1 MCVGLLKNWR
11 KYFRVFK
18 ILFLFQVVLRG
29 HKKCMKIGAIFYFN
43 LFKKLKIYFNLSN
56 KSK

>member
-1 MCVGLLKNWR
+1 MCVGLLKKWR
-11 KYFRVFK
+11 KYFRNSK
-18 ILFLFQVVLRG
+18 ILFLFKVVLRG

-43 LFKKLKIYFNLSN
+43 FLNKLKIYFNLSN

>member
-1 MCVGLLKNWR
+1 MGTHLMCVGLLKNPR

-29 HKKCMKIGAIFYFN
+29 RQKCKKIDKIFYFN
-43 LFKKLKIYFNLSN
+43 FLNKLKIYL
-56 KSK
+56 KI

>member
-1 MCVGLLKNWR
+1 MCVGLLKSCR

-29 HKKCMKIGAIFYFN
+29 RKKCMKIGNIFYFN
-43 LFKKLKIYFNLSN
+43 FLNKLKIYFNLSN
-56 KSK
+56 KLK

>member
-1 MCVGLLKNWR
+1 MCVRLLKSCR

-29 HKKCMKIGAIFYFN
+29 HQKCNKIGAIFYFN
-43 LFKKLKIYFNLSN
+43 FLNKLKIYFNLSN

>member
-1 MCVGLLKNWR
+1 MCVGLLKIQT

-29 HKKCMKIGAIFYFN
+29 HQKCMKIGAIFYFN
-43 LFKKLKIYFNLSN
+43 FLNKLKIYFNLSN
-56 KSK
+56 KLK